1 MRQRRLAAAENDMRA
16 AAAAAHEAGL
26 GAFTGGKVL
35 FQHSAPQDIY
45 IGVPMGACLGDG
57 NRFGVL
63 EC

>member
-1 MRQRRLAAAENDMRA
+1 MRQRRLAAAENDMR

-35 FQHSAPQDIY
+35 FQHSAHQDIY
-45 IGVPMGACLGDG
+45 IGVPMGACLVDG
-57 NRFGVL
+57 NWFGVL